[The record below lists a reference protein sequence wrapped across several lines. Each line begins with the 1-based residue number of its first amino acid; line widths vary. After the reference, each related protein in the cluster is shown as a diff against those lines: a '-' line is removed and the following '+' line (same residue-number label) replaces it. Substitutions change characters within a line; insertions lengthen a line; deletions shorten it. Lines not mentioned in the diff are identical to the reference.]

1 MRIGRRCCRPV
12 ALGPEGAFV
21 VPRRPSPSA
30 WLDEVMVSLMVE
42 NPSTLPPRD
51 PKAGR
56 KAAEAERW
64 ELLGHIQAALE
75 PVMVVLGLVFLTI
88 LLIDFSG
95 TDLTDAQH
103 AWLDRASWAIYGVFV
118 FDFALRFVVAP
129 SKRRYLRTNWLTAL
143 SLALPVLRPLQAL
156 RGLRAL
162 RAARASRSLSLVRL
176 VGGINR
182 GIRVL
187 RRVARGQTFAYL
199 VALSTLV
206 VLAGAAG
213 VRYFDRDVEG
223 AHVQS
228 FGDALWWAAT
238 LVTTMNVGL
247 EAVSLEARVVGFLL
261 RLYALS
267 VFGYVTAAIATY
279 FIGRDAEA
287 REPVAVTGAAEPSAE
302 IIGLRREVNALR
314 QELAQLRRELR
325 SAGGRAA
332 RPAGRASQRRR

>member
-1 MRIGRRCCRPV
+1 M
-12 ALGPEGAFV
+12 AE
-21 VPRRPSPSA
+21 SPS
-30 WLDEVMVSLMVE
+30 
-42 NPSTLPPRD
+42 THPPRD

-64 ELLGHIQAALE
+64 ELLGHIQVALE
-75 PVMVVLGLVFLTI
+75 PLMVVLGLVFLVV
-88 LLIDFSG
+88 LLIDYSG
-95 TDLTDAQH
+95 ANLTDAQR

-129 SKRRYLRTNWLTAL
+129 SKPRYLRANWLNAL
-143 SLALPVLRPLQAL
+143 SLVLPALRP
-156 RGLRAL
+156 LRAL
-162 RAARASRSLSLVRL
+162 RALRVLRGVRAVRSLSLVRL

-182 GIRVL
+182 GVRVL

-199 VALSTLV
+199 VALSTFV
-206 VLAGAAG
+206 VLASATG
-213 VRYFDRDVEG
+213 VRYFDRGAEG
-223 AHVQS
+223 AHVRS

-238 LVTTMNVGL
+238 LVTTMGVGL
-247 EAVSLEARVVGFLL
+247 EAVSPEARVIGFLL

-267 VFGYVTAAIATY
+267 VFGYMTASIATY

-287 REPVAVTGAAEPSAE
+287 REAVAVTGAAEPSAE